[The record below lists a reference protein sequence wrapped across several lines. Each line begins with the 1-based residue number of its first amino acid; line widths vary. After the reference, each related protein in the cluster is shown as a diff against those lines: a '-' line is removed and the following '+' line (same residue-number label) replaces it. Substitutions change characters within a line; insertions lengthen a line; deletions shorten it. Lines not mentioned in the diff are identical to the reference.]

1 DYFINKNGKKALL
14 EDELEYNY
22 YMPSS
27 LYYFAQYLCWIQ
39 VLNTGVLR
47 GILNVLRQVCKR
59 RSKMDLGTQRS
70 HLVVDHIEE
79 GDWFI
84 TRPHGRIR

>member
-1 DYFINKNGKKALL
+1 MNHVNLPPRHGDTT
-14 EDELEYNY
+14 EL
-22 YMPSS
+22 
-27 LYYFAQYLCWIQ
+27 
-39 VLNTGVLR
+39 VRGNTGVLR

-79 GDWFI
+79 GDW
-84 TRPHGRIR
+84 